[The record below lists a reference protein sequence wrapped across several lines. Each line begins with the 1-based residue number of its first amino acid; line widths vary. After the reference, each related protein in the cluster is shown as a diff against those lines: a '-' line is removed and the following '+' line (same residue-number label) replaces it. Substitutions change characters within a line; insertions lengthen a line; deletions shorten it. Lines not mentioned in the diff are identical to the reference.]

1 MSKRRETIKKVDEK
15 IFKRT
20 AADTKLINIEPTS
33 MRGGTRL

>member
-1 MSKRRETIKKVDEK
+1 MSSREKTIKKVDEK

-20 AADTKLINIEPTS
+20 ANKTKLINILPNT

>member
-20 AADTKLINIEPTS
+20 AADTKLINIKPTS

>member
-1 MSKRRETIKKVDEK
+1 MSSRHETTKKVDEK

-20 AADTKLINIEPTS
+20 AAQTKLINIEPTN

>member
-1 MSKRRETIKKVDEK
+1 MSSREETIKKVDEK

-20 AADTKLINIEPTS
+20 ANKTKLINIMPCT